1 MSKIGEAFSA
11 FDALFRGLSDRIQ
24 TLEKKVQA
32 DNKQRFD
39 FRMEKEAINAHINR
53 VQADTEKAIGEIH
66 GALGNLTN
74 RVDMMESKADC
85 LRKDIDANIGKR
97 QVIEQIILG
106 NEPERVSKDPQEKI
120 KGLDVIWSRSDEV
133 ARMEVPLYGWDLEFS
148 TIGCDGGEIIKR
160 NIKVLFVTTK
170 TGKMIPRP
178 KVIKY
183 TNVFRWT
190 SLVGPTCLVFGIR
203 DDGKPVAM
211 RWKSLCDHYDLVMS

>member
-1 MSKIGEAFSA
+1 MSKIDEAFSA
-11 FDALFRGLSDRIQ
+11 FDTLFRGLSDRIQ

-39 FRMEKEAINAHINR
+39 FKMEKEAINAHINR
-53 VQADTEKAIGEIH
+53 VQADTERAIGELQWSLDTSKNISNKTVTK
-66 GALGNLTN
+66 LQNLTN
-74 RVDMMESKADC
+74 RVGQMESNAEK
-85 LRKDIDANIGKR
+85 
-97 QVIEQIILG
+97 
-106 NEPERVSKDPQEKI
+106 PKDPQEKI